1 MNSPADSASAVLARA
16 RAELLAAR
24 AREALAELSR
34 VWTEPSLEASPGER
48 AAALELLAE
57 AAARIPGA
65 APVAQA
71 ARAAVSAS
79 VAPGEARGQ
88 ALRALAL
95 ELAKSDARRLA
106 AALLAEAHASAPDDV
121 ALALDRVGV
130 LELCGHNTTA
140 REVLRQ
146 LPAAARTTFP
156 VRYFSVFHA
165 IMCGDLEA
173 ARVELPGLLRVAG
186 DRQALASTLEAM
198 LARADAARG
207 VTPLDGQ
214 DLRGWQLVLDGSLLL
229 DVGGELGGRYAIAHD
244 TPPSLARAAAAV
256 VAVLHA
262 VERRPPAV
270 LMVSDPASAVLA
282 RHVAARLDVPCAA
295 WSPRARGLVV
305 VDDAERL
312 DLDTARGLA
321 QHHSGQALWIH
332 ASCWLRP
339 CPFAADLVTYQY
351 ARRHAAPSVA
361 AAPDVLPDVAQAV
374 SLALAVRALPEA
386 QAAGLFR
393 TRGARWAQRYGSPVR
408 LPAWP

>member
-1 MNSPADSASAVLARA
+1 MTSSVDTPSATLARA
-16 RAELLAAR
+16 RAELLAGR
-24 AREALAELSR
+24 AREALAELAR
-34 VWTEPSLEASPGER
+34 VWTEPSLEASPAER
-48 AAALELLAE
+48 AGALVLLAE
-57 AAARIPGA
+57 AAGQVPGA
-65 APVAQA
+65 TAVAEA
-71 ARAAVSAS
+71 ARAAVALAEGSSA
-79 VAPGEARGQ
+79 ARAQ

-95 ELAKSDARRLA
+95 ALARSDARRLA
-106 AALLAEAHASAPDDV
+106 AALLAEAHAAVPDDV

-130 LELCGHNTTA
+130 LELCGDNTTA

-165 IMCGDLEA
+165 LMCGDLEA
-173 ARVELPGLLRVAG
+173 ARGELPGLMRVAG
-186 DRQALASTLEAM
+186 DRQALASALEAM

-229 DVGGELGGRYAIAHD
+229 DVGGELGGRYPIVHD
-244 TPPSLARAAAAV
+244 TPASLARAAAGV
-256 VAVLHA
+256 LAVLHA
-262 VERRPPAV
+262 VERPPPAV
-270 LMVSDPASAVLA
+270 LVISDPASAVLA
-282 RHVAARLDVPCAA
+282 RHVAARLDVPCTA

-312 DLDTARGLA
+312 DLPTARGLA
-321 QHHSGQALWIH
+321 QHHAGQTLWIH
-332 ASCWLRP
+332 ASCWSRP
-339 CPFAADLVTYQY
+339 CPFAADVVTYQY

-361 AAPDVLPDVAQAV
+361 DAPDVLPDVAQVV
-374 SLALAVRALPEA
+374 SLALAVRVLPEA
-386 QAAGLFR
+386 HAAGLDR

>member
-1 MNSPADSASAVLARA
+1 VTLPVDTASTVLAQA
-16 RAELLAAR
+16 RAELLAGR
-24 AREALAELSR
+24 AREALAGLSR
-34 VWTEPSLEASPGER
+34 VWTEPSLEASLAER
-48 AAALELLAE
+48 AGALVLLTE
-57 AAARIPGA
+57 AVARIPGA
-65 APVAQA
+65 APVAAA
-71 ARAAVSAS
+71 ARAAVGAAE
-79 VAPGEARGQ
+79 APGAARAQ

-106 AALLAEAHASAPDDV
+106 AALLAEAHAAAPDDV
-121 ALALDRVGV
+121 AVALDRVGV
-130 LELCGHNTTA
+130 LELCGDNTTA

-186 DRQALASTLEAM
+186 DRQALASALEAM

-214 DLRGWQLVLDGSLLL
+214 DLRGWQLVLDGALLL
-229 DVGGELGGRYAIAHD
+229 DVGGELGGRHAIVHD
-244 TPPSLARAAAAV
+244 TPPSLARAAAGV
-256 VAVLHA
+256 LAVLHA
-262 VERRPPAV
+262 VERRPQAV
-270 LMVSDPASAVLA
+270 LVVSDPASAVLA
-282 RHVAARLDVPCAA
+282 RHVAAQLDVPCTA

-321 QHHSGQALWIH
+321 QHHGGQTLWIH

-351 ARRHAAPSVA
+351 ARRQVAPSVA
-361 AAPDVLPDVAQAV
+361 EAPDVLPDVAQVA
-374 SLALAVRALPEA
+374 SLALAVRALPEG